1 MNIDV
6 KKWAPWNWFNNEAE
20 QQGKGNPSVPS
31 LYNQNPL
38 MELHREMDHLF
49 DRALQRFQAPSF
61 NPSEGFVA
69 NLMKPNVDIKE
80 GQKSYTI
87 SVEVPGVE
95 EDDVKLE
102 LANGVLTIRGE
113 KKYEK
118 EEKDE
123 NYHCVERSY
132 GSFKRVLSLP
142 KDSNVES
149 IEAEFEKGILTIEV
163 PRLELDHTDSK
174 SKVIN
179 IKSVA

>member
-1 MNIDV
+1 MNIDI

-20 QQGKGNPSVPS
+20 QQGKGNHSAPS

-38 MELHREMDHLF
+38 TELHREMDRLF
-49 DRALQRFQAPSF
+49 DRAFQGIQMPSF
-61 NPSEGFVA
+61 NPSEGFTKI
-69 NLMKPNVDIKE
+69 LMKPNVDIKE
-80 GQKSYTI
+80 SQKSYTI
-87 SVEVPGVE
+87 SVEVPGVN

-102 LANGVLTIRGE
+102 LASGVLTISGE
-113 KKYEK
+113 KKYEN

-142 KDSNVES
+142 EDSSEENIEAKFENGVLTITIPRLQLVKKDSE
-149 IEAEFEKGILTIEV
+149 
-163 PRLELDHTDSK
+163 
-174 SKVIN
+174 SKVID